1 LIRIIANAK
10 ERKKKQEVKQLNI
23 KSSPKRNTHTHTH
36 TQNTHKTHRDRGE
49 ERKGQTKKNRDL
61 ESCGVVTQIEKA
73 KRIVANPRE
82 TMKEILFYFLMLH
95 YKKKRFYLP
104 VQKKKKKN
112 KNKKTCCNSLPL
124 AATGAPKATR

>member
-1 LIRIIANAK
+1 MQKK
-10 ERKKKQEVKQLNI
+10 ERKNKKSNNLTSNLLQKE
-23 KSSPKRNTHTHTH
+23 THTHTH
-36 TQNTHKTHRDRGE
+36 THKTHIDRGE

-82 TMKEILFYFLMLH
+82 TMKEILFYFLVLH

-104 VQKKKKKN
+104 VQKKKKKKN